1 VRRFISKLAIIWRL
15 ASPYFRSEDRWA
27 GGILLAAVIAI
38 ELSLVA
44 IDVMINH
51 WNNRFYNALQD
62 RDWDA
67 FVSELLFFCMLAAAF
82 ILLAVYQLYLNQW
95 LQIRWRRWMTRHYL
109 ERWLSA
115 ATHYRMQLLGDAADN
130 PDQRI
135 ADDIKK
141 FIDGENGSGILPIGI
156 GLLSSVVTLGSFL
169 VILWGLS
176 EAAPISLFGW
186 PIPGYLVWAALIYA
200 LVGTLLTHL
209 IGRKLVGLNFM
220 QQRYEADF
228 RFNLVRVR
236 ENSEQIGL
244 LEGEKAETDRLLD
257 RFGRVVTNWHGI
269 MTRTKRLTFFTAGY
283 RQVSTV
289 FPYIVVSPAYFSGA
303 VQLGGLMQT
312 ASAFSSVQ
320 GALSFF
326 INTYS
331 QLAEWASVIDR
342 LDGFDKAASAAQAA
356 AVTPPVIELRSQTG
370 KRSLDIDNLTIRLPN
385 DQPLVDANGITIEAG
400 DHVLVT
406 GPSGAG
412 KSTLFRAIA
421 GIWPFGSGTISV
433 PADAE
438 VMLLPQRPY
447 FPVARLSSAIAYPA
461 EPGTFDNETIKTAL
475 NAVGLP
481 AMAER
486 LEEEAH
492 WNRMLSLGEQQR
504 LGVVRALLH
513 APDYLFLDE
522 ATASLDE
529 TSEAAVYRLLQER
542 LPRTTI
548 VSIGHRSTLAD
559 FHTRRL
565 TLVREGDR
573 HHLRETLLEV
583 AAQ

>member
-27 GGILLAAVIAI
+27 GGGLLGIIVAL
-38 ELSLVA
+38 ELALVF
-44 IDVMINH
+44 IDVQINH

-67 FVSELLFFCMLAAAF
+67 FVSELTYFGLLAGAF
-82 ILLAVYQLYLNQW
+82 ILLAVYKLYLNQW
-95 LQIRWRRWMTRHYL
+95 LQIRWRRWLTQYYL
-109 ERWLSA
+109 ERWLNTA
-115 ATHYRMQLLGDAADN
+115 NHYRMQLLGDAADN

-135 ADDIKK
+135 AEDVKK
-141 FIDGENGSGILPIGI
+141 FIDGENGSGVLPIGL
-156 GLLSSVVTLGSFL
+156 GFLSSVVTLASF
-169 VILWGLS
+169 VFILWGLS
-176 EAAPISLFGW
+176 AEAPISIFGMQ
-186 PIPGYLVWAALIYA
+186 IPGYLVWAALLYA
-200 LVGTLLTHL
+200 VVGTLLTHL
-209 IGRKLVGLNFM
+209 IGRALVRLNFM

-244 LEGEKAETDRLLD
+244 LEGEKAETERLLD
-257 RFGRVVTNWHGI
+257 RFGWVVTNWYGI

-283 RQVSTV
+283 NQTAII
-289 FPYIVVSPAYFSGA
+289 FPYIVTSPAYFSGLM
-303 VQLGGLMQT
+303 QLGGMMQT
-312 ASAFSSVQ
+312 ASAFDSVR

-326 INTYS
+326 ITAYRD
-331 QLAEWASVIDR
+331 LAEWASVIDR
-342 LDGFDKAASAAQAA
+342 LDGFDKAATAAQAV
-356 AVTPPVIELRSQTG
+356 AVTPPVIELRSEPG
-370 KRSLDIDNLTIRLPN
+370 KRSLDVDNLSIRLPN
-385 DQPLVDANGITIEAG
+385 DQPLVEADGISIKAG
-400 DHVLVT
+400 DRVLLT
-406 GPSGAG
+406 GPSGSG

-433 PADAE
+433 PTEAE

-461 EPGTFDNETIKTAL
+461 EPGTFDNETIKAAL

-504 LGVVRALLH
+504 LGVARALLH

-529 TSEAAVYRLLQER
+529 ASEAAVYRLLQER

-565 TLVREGDR
+565 SLVRDGDR